1 MTMASESTMPA
12 AESRAVLLAARQEE
26 PASEEVPTAVGAD
39 DTVGADSRA
48 LIQKTIP
55 MMRVGRRHRAQKAQ
69 KKRQLR
75 HRLRRRGCAARVQ
88 GPRQRAL
95 PLAQC
100 QSRLVTLGLPV
111 HLRQPWFRWAMS
123 PLQSIQLLLVMS
135 AVH

>member
-48 LIQKTIP
+48 LIQKTMP
-55 MMRVGRRHRAQKAQ
+55 MMRVGHRHRAQKAQ

-88 GPRQRAL
+88 GPWQRAL

-111 HLRQPWFRWAMS
+111 HLRQPWAMS

>member
-12 AESRAVLLAARQEE
+12 AESRAVLQAARQV
-26 PASEEVPTAVGAD
+26 EVPTAVGAD
-39 DTVGADSRA
+39 DTVVADSRA

-55 MMRVGRRHRAQKAQ
+55 MMRVGRRHRAMKAQ

-75 HRLRRRGCAARVQ
+75 HRLRTRRCAARVQ

-111 HLRQPWFRWAMS
+111 HLRQPWFRWALS
-123 PLQSIQLLLVMS
+123 PLQSIQILLVMS